1 MAHGLPRKVFMEP
14 TRRPGRFDVRLEAW
28 FRLADDECWLRG
40 LTHNV
45 STTGAVIRSSH
56 RCPAGE
62 QIAVVIALPSAG
74 CLVGRGRVVR
84 ELTSGSSVTFAVAVE
99 RFRLER
105 RDAAMTAAPP
115 ESSDGASPRGDLRV
129 ISHPA

>member
-1 MAHGLPRKVFMEP
+1 VQP
-14 TRRPGRFDVRLEAW
+14 TRRPGRFDLRLEAW
-28 FRLADDECWLRG
+28 YRLTDEAQWRRG

-45 STTGAVIRSSH
+45 SAKGAVIQTSDRG
-56 RCPAGE
+56 PAGE

-84 ELTSGSSVTFAVAVE
+84 ALTAGSSVTFAVAVE
-99 RFRLER
+99 RFRIEH
-105 RDAAMTAAPP
+105 RDAAMTIATP

-129 ISHPA
+129 ISPPA